1 MIKLICK
8 SYRARV
14 ENLTIILEID
24 DAHPVNLIPQLM
36 SKAEVARYFRIS
48 IRKVD
53 DIARSGRLPIVRVD
67 GAVRFREEDVLRFL
81 NENTGRKLRV
91 LISELPSRKEK
102 PPTADVL

>member
-14 ENLTIILEID
+14 ENLTIVLEID
-24 DAHPVNLIPQLM
+24 DAQPVNLIPQLM
-36 SKAEVARYFRIS
+36 SKADVARYLRIS
-48 IRKVD
+48 IRKVE
-53 DIARSGRLPIVRVD
+53 DIAQSGRLPIIRVD

-102 PPTADVL
+102 PLSVDAL